1 MSAEPRPALR
11 PAAEAD
17 YPAVAALLDAAGL
30 PTAGIPR
37 ALPDF
42 LVAEAGDDG
51 RVLGAIG
58 LEPYGSAALLRSAV
72 VDPSERGTGVGH
84 ALVRA
89 LLVHATARGFRELYL
104 LTTTAEEFFPRF
116 GFERIRREEVPV
128 AVRDSVEFRESC
140 PASATVM
147 RLRLGRG

>member
-1 MSAEPRPALR
+1 MSVERRATVRPAGG
-11 PAAEAD
+11 AD
-17 YPAVAALLDAAGL
+17 YPAVAALLEAAGL

-37 ALPDF
+37 SLHDF

-51 RVLGAIG
+51 QVLGAIG
-58 LEPYGSAALLRSAV
+58 LEPHGSAALLRSAV
-72 VDPSERGTGVGH
+72 VEPSERGTGVGH

-116 GFERIRREEVPV
+116 GFERIGREEVPA
-128 AVRDSVEFRESC
+128 AVRESVEFRESC